1 MTRFVTMLGYGLLLV
16 VGIGFEL
23 VARRSSRLPTFGQ
36 VLALA
41 LRRWPLRL
49 LLQAS
54 WLWVGWHVFVRVDW
68 R

>member
-1 MTRFVTMLGYGLLLV
+1 MTRFVTMLGYALLLAS
-16 VGIGFEL
+16 GIGLEL
-23 VARRSSRLPTFGQ
+23 VARRSRRLPTFGQ
-36 VLALA
+36 ALGLA

-49 LLQAS
+49 LLQAG